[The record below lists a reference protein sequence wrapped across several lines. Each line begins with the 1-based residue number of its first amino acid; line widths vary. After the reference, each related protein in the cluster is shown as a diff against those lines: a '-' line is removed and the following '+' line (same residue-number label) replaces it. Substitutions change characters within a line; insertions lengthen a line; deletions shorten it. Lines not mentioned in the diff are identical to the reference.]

1 MDPSLEQNSNNAL
14 LLAASWLPDVVVE
27 IGGIAAKLL
36 GGKLGLENVY
46 RL

>member
-1 MDPSLEQNSNNAL
+1 MDPSHEQSSNHAL

-36 GGKLGLENVY
+36 GGKSSLVAVI
-46 RL
+46 RA